1 MARYPMSDEI
11 EIGPPGRAVFVG
23 VEAGDL
29 GEPIAAFV
37 SDDGERFGLD
47 AEAVEAR
54 CWVRD
59 AAGHDTSEEK
69 RAAGALR
76 GEPTGGSLD
85 W

>member
-1 MARYPMSDEI
+1 M
-11 EIGPPGRAVFVG
+11 FVG
-23 VEAGDL
+23 LEAGDL

-47 AEAVEAR
+47 AQAVEAR
-54 CWVRD
+54 CWVRE

-69 RAAGALR
+69 RAADALR
-76 GEPTGGSLD
+76 GEDSAGVVA